1 MNRLLSILVL
11 AVIVSSVFSISAAY
25 AAAPDAPTNPRP
37 DGFPSTTSITISWD
51 APLGGEDPTGYT
63 IEGALEDPENPGTFG
78 AFNTLVADTGN
89 VTTYTITGLGAG
101 SFYDLR
107 VTAFNLDGSSSPT
120 YNFGAGT
127 QFEEG
132 HDFSDEYQDFSKGT
146 YSGALPLTARESG
159 DATKEWH
166 LIFDDLGIDA
176 VTGLDSNVYPN
187 GVTIYADFSD
197 AYDGLLDNDPIFTDS
212 LTTGTVGVIDCV
224 DDATCELSDL
234 TQAMAYPGTATVNF
248 DYEQE
253 TEFTEGAEFKSGQQF
268 VQGQS
273 FDDAMDFSG
282 GAMNFDDDTHFN
294 EIQNFGEAGAFSLV
308 MSLPERTTP
317 TAEWADVFSDLG
329 ITSVTGYD
337 QVTLSNVES
346 YETGTIFQDFSATTA
361 GSFWHDISFTDG
373 NGNGIIDCA
382 DAATCELADM
392 AQAVT
397 YANGTTTK
405 FDYVI
410 PMDFTGDGIYFED
423 GQGFGKGQDFD
434 GVMDFSG
441 GAMTFQDGVVFNEIQ
456 NFGQAGAFSNNLNF
470 LPVRTTPV
478 SYTHLTLPT
487 TPYV

>member
-1 MNRLLSILVL
+1 MIIMLYFYLKILNRLLSILVL

-25 AAAPDAPTNPRP
+25 AAPDAPQNPRP

-51 APLGGEDPTGYT
+51 APLAGEDPTGYT

-78 AFNTLVADTGN
+78 AFNTLVADTGIA
-89 VTTYTITGLGAG
+89 TTYEITGLTAG

-107 VTAFNLDGSSSPT
+107 VTAFNDTGSSSPT

-127 QFEEG
+127 QFEAG

-146 YSGALPLTARESG
+146 YSGALPLAERT
-159 DATKEWH
+159 DATTEWY
-166 LIFDDLGIDA
+166 LIFDNLGVDYA
-176 VTGLDSNVYPN
+176 VTGLDDNVYPN
-187 GVTIYADFSD
+187 GVTIYADFS
-197 AYDGLLDNDPIFTDS
+197 ATTTGLLDNDVIFTDS

-234 TQAMAYPGTATVNF
+234 TQAISYPGATTVDF

-361 GSFWHDISFTDG
+361 GSFWHDISFIDD

-410 PMDFTGDGIYFED
+410 EHAFDGNDVYFPP
-423 GQGFGKGQDFD
+423 GQDFGKGQQFAKA
-434 GVMDFSG
+434 MDF
-441 GAMTFQDGVVFNEIQ
+441 
-456 NFGQAGAFSNNLNF
+456 QA
-470 LPVRTTPV
+470 VK
-478 SYTHLTLPT
+478 
-487 TPYV
+487 